1 MYVHVA
7 AGVNVHYTPAG
18 RCPGKPEEDERIP
31 GTTVKSNCELPNI
44 GARNQTGVCGGRIYF
59 QLKKKVSRQI
69 ATKPE

>member
-44 GARNQTGVCGGRIYF
+44 GARNQTLVF
-59 QLKKKVSRQI
+59 
-69 ATKPE
+69 